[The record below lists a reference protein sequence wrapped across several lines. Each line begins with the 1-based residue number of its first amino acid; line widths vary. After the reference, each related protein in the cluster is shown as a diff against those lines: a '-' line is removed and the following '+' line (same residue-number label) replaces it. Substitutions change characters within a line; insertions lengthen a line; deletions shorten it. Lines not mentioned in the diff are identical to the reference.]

1 MAGRNVQATPAST
14 RRGSV
19 KRGSVKVA
27 DQFSVAAR
35 TGRRF
40 AFRPAAIVGDINE
53 SQAAINA
60 LLASFN

>member
-1 MAGRNVQATPAST
+1 MAGLTVQATPAST

-19 KRGSVKVA
+19 KVA
-27 DQFSVAAR
+27 DQLIVAAR

-40 AFRPAAIVGDINE
+40 AFRPTALVGDINE

>member
-1 MAGRNVQATPAST
+1 MAGRTVQATPAST
-14 RRGSV
+14 RTGP
-19 KRGSVKVA
+19 VKVA

-40 AFRPAAIVGDINE
+40 AFLPAALVGDINE
-53 SQAAINA
+53 SQAAFDA